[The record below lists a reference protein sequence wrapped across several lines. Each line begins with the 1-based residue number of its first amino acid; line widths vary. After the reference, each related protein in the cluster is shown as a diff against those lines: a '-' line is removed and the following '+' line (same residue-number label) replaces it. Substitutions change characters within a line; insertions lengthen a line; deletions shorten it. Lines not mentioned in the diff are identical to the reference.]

1 MFETDHLCLTQPPI
15 MDPRVFASEK
25 AMRKLLKRARQR
37 SFFVCEIFAFPL
49 NCVYQSARIT
59 NWFSRQNGS
68 SSQRRSHG
76 DLDSS
81 VKTFDAFVQT
91 DDDASRAV
99 IAGAALICSPF
110 LTLTRVPAFKKA
122 ADDAEIARK
131 LAEESGAR
139 LLQAS
144 VTCAYDSMLSFIC
157 FLR

>member
-1 MFETDHLCLTQPPI
+1 M
-15 MDPRVFASEK
+15 
-25 AMRKLLKRARQR
+25 
-37 SFFVCEIFAFPL
+37 
-49 NCVYQSARIT
+49 YQAARIT
-59 NWFSRQNGS
+59 NWFARQNGA

-99 IAGAALICSPF
+99 IAGAAFICEPF

-122 ADDAEIARK
+122 AEDAEIARK

-144 VTCAYDSMLSFIC
+144 VSCAYVYILSFIY